1 MRRGQ
6 PLWKTAGRSGEAR
19 ARPDRL
25 RPAPRNV
32 LNTNRGPGRVQEA
45 VSAQKD
51 QKMFADVSEVQIT
64 RAIADEFH
72 SVLVERASSDV
83 IVIGAGPA
91 GLTAS
96 RDLSNN
102 GYRVLVVEQN
112 NYLGGGYWLG
122 GYMMNPVTVRA
133 PAQKI
138 WDELG
143 VPYKQ
148 VADGLYLTPG
158 PHAVSK
164 LIASACDS
172 GVKFLNLTKFDDLV
186 LRNGRVEGVVVN
198 WMPVSALP
206 RNITCV
212 DPVALEAK
220 VVIDASGHDSVAV
233 KRLVDRGLAEWK
245 GMQPMHVESGED
257 EVVIKTGEVYPGL
270 VAAGMSVT
278 ETHGLP
284 RMGPTFGSMLFS
296 GRRAAEIA
304 AIKVEEAGR

>member
-1 MRRGQ
+1 
-6 PLWKTAGRSGEAR
+6 
-19 ARPDRL
+19 
-25 RPAPRNV
+25 
-32 LNTNRGPGRVQEA
+32 VQESVKA
-45 VSAQKD
+45 ESTKI
-51 QKMFADVSEVQIT
+51 FADVREVDIT
-64 RAIADEFH
+64 RAIVDEFH
-72 SVLVERASSDV
+72 SVLIDRAESDV

-96 RDLSNN
+96 RELASM
-102 GYRVLVVEQN
+102 GFKVLTIEQN

-122 GYMMNPVTVRA
+122 GYMMNPVTVRG

-143 VPYKQ
+143 IPYKE
-148 VADGLYLTPG
+148 VSKGLFLTPG

-164 LIASACDS
+164 LIASACDA

-186 LRNGRVEGVVVN
+186 LKNGRVCGVVVN

-212 DPVALEAK
+212 DPIALESK
-220 VVIDASGHDSVAV
+220 IVIDASGHDSVAV
-233 KRLVDRGLAEWK
+233 KRLVDRGLVEWK
-245 GMQPMHVESGED
+245 GMDPMHVQEGED
-257 EVVIKTGEVYPGL
+257 QVVHKTGEVYPGL

-296 GRRAAEIA
+296 GKKAAEIVA
-304 AIKVEEAGR
+304 AKIKELGK